1 MQKSLTDRVA
11 LVSGAADGIGRAI
24 ARRLSAEGAMVLVS
38 DINVALGTETTQ
50 AILES
55 GGRAQFVELDVA
67 QESSWVSA
75 VERAQ
80 AEPGGLRILVNN
92 AGIGLFADV
101 ESETVD
107 DYQTVISVTQTGMW
121 LGMKHGGPAIRR
133 SGGGSIV
140 NIDSIFGNSG
150 GFGTNFSY
158 HAAKGAVRAMTKNAA
173 IRWAAEGVRVNS
185 VHPGFIGTKGVLE
198 FADTEAGRAM
208 LTTTP
213 MGRLGTPDEVA
224 EVVAFL
230 ACDGS
235 SFVTGAEI
243 HVDGGYLAR

>member
-1 MQKSLTDRVA
+1 MQGSLNDRVA
-11 LVSGAADGIGRAI
+11 LVSGAAEGIGRAI
-24 ARRLSAEGAMVLVS
+24 ARRLSADGAIVVVG
-38 DINVALGTETTQ
+38 DINVALGKETTE
-50 AILES
+50 AIVQS
-55 GGRAQFVELDVA
+55 GGRARFVELDVA
-67 QESSWVSA
+67 QEASWVSA
-75 VERAQ
+75 VERSQ
-80 AEPGGLRILVNN
+80 AEPRGLRILVNN

-101 ESETVD
+101 ESETVA
-107 DYQTVISVTQTGMW
+107 DYQRVISVTQTGMW

-133 SGGGSIV
+133 SGGGSII

-173 IRWAAEGVRVNS
+173 IRWAPEGIRVNS
-185 VHPGFIGTKGVLE
+185 VHPGFIGTRGVLE

-208 LTTTP
+208 VASTP

-230 ACDGS
+230 AGDGS
-235 SFVTGAEI
+235 SFVTGSEM